1 MKLVRFIKL
10 VKIMHQLISRDSKG
24 KIRVVEMTTDW
35 NDEEHAFGIY
45 RTTYQLNGKRT
56 EQPAIYIRVGKA
68 SRTLREQLELEY
80 KSNMKKY
87 LDKGY
92 KLLEKSID
100 QYTEDDLHTIIGDV
114 VTDSSGFAKHMLA
127 KQADKVK
134 DSSIEK
140 VKVWAV
146 SRKIDGVRCSFY
158 WKDGE
163 VKSASRG
170 GGDYDYSTYQLREH
184 PTLIKFLQEHPDWVL
199 DGELYKHGKSLQQI
213 SGAARMEKVATG
225 CDWLEYYVYDIMAPE
240 VPFSERLKMLETLAF
255 ELNLGFNPERE
266 WEKDELR
273 IQIIPQEIVC
283 EDNKKDQIM
292 GLHNQYVSEGWE
304 GCVARDVSKPY
315 KYGGRGMEMVKFK
328 MYQDAEFEITGISEG
343 LRPEDMC
350 FTLITEDGIEFK
362 AKPMG
367 SRELKEQYRED
378 LDKLI
383 GKMATVKYF
392 YLSDEGTPLQ
402 PVLKAIRDYD

>member
-1 MKLVRFIKL
+1 MHYLV
-10 VKIMHQLISRDSKG
+10 SKDAKN
-24 KIRVVEMTTDW
+24 KIRVVEMSAGWD
-35 NDEEHAFGIY
+35 DSQHGYVIH
-45 RTTYQLNGKRT
+45 RTTYQLGGKQT
-56 EQPAIYIRVGKA
+56 PQPDIWIYKGKA
-68 SRTLREQLELEY
+68 SRTLKEQLNLEY

-92 KLLEKSID
+92 KLLDKPIN
-100 QYTEDDLHTIIGDV
+100 QYSEEELHQVVGVV

-140 VKVWAV
+140 VDTWVV

-170 GGDYDYSTYQLREH
+170 GGDYDPSTYQIREH
-184 PTLIKFLQEHPDWVL
+184 PALIKLLSENPGWIL

-213 SGAARMEKVATG
+213 SGAARMEKTAGG
-225 CDWLEYYVYDIMAPE
+225 CDWLEYYIYDVMIPDAPFE
-240 VPFSERLKMLETLAF
+240 DRLKCLNDITEL
-255 ELNLGFNPERE
+255 LNLSFNPERE
-266 WEKDELR
+266 WEEDELR
-273 IQIIPQEIVC
+273 IQIVPHVLVTGK
-283 EDNKKDQIM
+283 NKKEQIM
-292 GLHNQYVSEGWE
+292 ELHNQYVAEGWE
-304 GCVARDVSKPY
+304 GCVARDASKPY

-350 FTLITEDGIEFK
+350 FTLVTDDGIEFK

-367 SRELKEQYRED
+367 SRELKEQYRAN
-378 LDKLI
+378 LPNLVGKL
-383 GKMATVKYF
+383 ATVKYF
-392 YLSDEGTPLQ
+392 YLSDDGTPLQ
-402 PVLKAIRDYD
+402 PVLKAIRDYE

>member
-1 MKLVRFIKL
+1 
-10 VKIMHQLISRDSKG
+10 MHQLISRDSKG
-24 KIRVVEMTTDW
+24 KIRVVEMFAEW
-35 NDEEHAFGIY
+35 NDAEHAFGIY
-45 RTTYQLNGKRT
+45 RTTYQYGGKRT
-56 EQPAIYIRVGKA
+56 EQPTIFVRFGKA
-68 SRTLREQLELEY
+68 ARTLREQLELEY

-92 KLLEKSID
+92 KLLPDFID
-100 QYTEDDLHTIIGDV
+100 EYTEQELQEIIGDV

-140 VKVWAV
+140 VKMWAV

-184 PTLIKFLQEHPDWVL
+184 PLLRSILSTHPDWIL

-213 SGAARMEKVATG
+213 SGAARMEKTAAG
-225 CDWLEYYVYDIMAPE
+225 CDWLEYYVYDIMIPDTTFTDRY
-240 VPFSERLKMLETLAF
+240 VLLHNLA
-255 ELNLGFNPERE
+255 ELINQESFNPEKE
-266 WEKDELR
+266 WNKEDLR
-273 IQIIPQEIVC
+273 MQVVPHVFITG
-283 EDNKKDQIM
+283 DNKKDQIM
-292 GLHNQYVSEGWE
+292 DLHNQYVAEGWE

-328 MYQDAEFEITGISEG
+328 SYKDDCFKVVGIEGG
-343 LRPEDMC
+343 LRGSEDMV
-350 FTLITEDGIEFK
+350 FILETEDGKTFK
-362 AKPMG
+362 AKPFG
-367 SRELKEQYRED
+367 DRNQKQEYWDNFEEKYKGQ
-378 LDKLI
+378 I
-383 GKMATVKYF
+383 GECKFF
-392 YLSDEGTPLQ
+392 YYSDDGVPLQ
-402 PVLKAIRDYD
+402 PSFKAFRYDLD

>member
-1 MKLVRFIKL
+1 MHYLV
-10 VKIMHQLISRDSKG
+10 SKDAKN
-24 KIRVVEMTTDW
+24 KIRVVEMSAGWD
-35 NDEEHAFGIY
+35 DSQHGYVIH
-45 RTTYQLNGKRT
+45 RTTYQLGGKQT
-56 EQPAIYIRVGKA
+56 PQPDIWIYKGKA
-68 SRTLREQLELEY
+68 SRTLKEQLNLEY

-92 KLLEKSID
+92 KLLDKPIN
-100 QYTEDDLHTIIGDV
+100 QYSEEELHQVVGVV

-140 VKVWAV
+140 VDTWVV

-170 GGDYDYSTYQLREH
+170 GGDYDPSTYQIREH
-184 PTLIKFLQEHPDWVL
+184 PALIKLLSENPGWIL

-213 SGAARMEKVATG
+213 SGAARMEKTAGG
-225 CDWLEYYVYDIMAPE
+225 CDWLEYYIYDVMIPDAPFE
-240 VPFSERLKMLETLAF
+240 DRLQCLNDITEL
-255 ELNLGFNPERE
+255 LNLSFNPERE
-266 WEKDELR
+266 WKEDELR
-273 IQIIPQEIVC
+273 VQIVPHVLVTGK
-283 EDNKKDQIM
+283 NKKEQIM
-292 GLHNQYVSEGWE
+292 ELHNQYVAEGWE
-304 GCVARDVSKPY
+304 GCVARDASKPY

-350 FTLITEDGIEFK
+350 FTLVTDDGIEFK

-367 SRELKEQYRED
+367 SRELKEQYRAN
-378 LDKLI
+378 LPNLVGKL
-383 GKMATVKYF
+383 ATVKYF
-392 YLSDEGTPLQ
+392 YLSDDGTPLQ
-402 PVLKAIRDYD
+402 PVLKAIRDYE

>member
-1 MKLVRFIKL
+1 MIWFV
-10 VKIMHQLISRDSKG
+10 SRDGKG
-24 KIRVVEMTTDW
+24 KIRVVEMSAAW
-35 NDEEHAFGIY
+35 DEKQHAFGIY
-45 RTTYQLNGKRT
+45 RTTYQYGGKRT
-56 EQPAIYIRVGKA
+56 EQPVIYVSVGKA
-68 SRTLREQLELEY
+68 SRTLREQVELEF

-92 KLLEKSID
+92 KQLEKSID
-100 QYTEDDLHTIIGDV
+100 FYSEQELNEIIGEV

-140 VKVWAV
+140 VKCWAV
-146 SRKIDGVRCSFY
+146 SRKLDGVRCSFY

-170 GGDYDYSTYQLREH
+170 GGDYDPSTYQLREH
-184 PTLIKFLQEHPDWVL
+184 PKMIEMFKQHPDWIL

-213 SGAARMEKVATG
+213 SGAARMEKTATG
-225 CDWLEYYVYDIMAPE
+225 CDWLEYYVYDIMIPE
-240 VPFSERLKMLETLAF
+240 ISFVDRYKVLHELETF
-255 ELNLGFNPERE
+255 LGQTEFDPERE
-266 WEKDELR
+266 WTEEELR
-273 IQIIPQEIVC
+273 VQVVPHVFITG
-283 EDNKKDQIM
+283 DNKKDQIM
-292 GLHNQYVSEGWE
+292 KLHNQYVSEGWE
-304 GCVARDVSKPY
+304 GCVARDTSKAY
-315 KYGGRGMEMVKFK
+315 KYGGRGQEMVKFK

-383 GKMATVKYF
+383 GKMATVKFF

-402 PVLKAIRDYD
+402 PVLKAIRDYE

>member
-1 MKLVRFIKL
+1 
-10 VKIMHQLISRDSKG
+10 MHQLISRDSKG
-24 KIRVVEMTTDW
+24 KIRVVEMFAEW
-35 NDEEHAFGIY
+35 NDAEHAFGIY
-45 RTTYQLNGKRT
+45 RTTYQYGGKRT
-56 EQPAIYIRVGKA
+56 EQPAIFVRFGKA
-68 SRTLREQLELEY
+68 ARTLREQLELEY

-92 KLLEKSID
+92 KLLEKPID
-100 QYTEDDLHTIIGDV
+100 DYSEGELQEIIGDV

-140 VKVWAV
+140 VKMWAV

-184 PTLIKFLQEHPDWVL
+184 PLLRSILSTHPDWVL

-213 SGAARMEKVATG
+213 SGAARMEKTVAG
-225 CDWLEYYVYDIMAPE
+225 CDWLEYYVYDIMIPDTTFTDRYVLLHE
-240 VPFSERLKMLETLAF
+240 LAGLIGQ
-255 ELNLGFNPERE
+255 ESFNPEKE
-266 WEKDELR
+266 WNKEDLR
-273 IQIIPQEIVC
+273 MQVVPHVFITG
-283 EDNKKDQIM
+283 DNKKDQIM
-292 GLHNQYVSEGWE
+292 DLHNQYVAEGWE

-328 MYQDAEFEITGISEG
+328 MYQDAEFEVTGLSEG

-350 FTLITEDGIEFK
+350 FTLKTAEGIEFK

-378 LDKLI
+378 LNNLI

-402 PVLKAIRDYD
+402 PVLKAIRDYE

>member
-1 MKLVRFIKL
+1 
-10 VKIMHQLISRDSKG
+10 MHWFVSRDGKG
-24 KIRVVEMTTDW
+24 KIRVVEMSAAW
-35 NDEEHAFGIY
+35 DEEQHAFGIY
-45 RTTYQLNGKRT
+45 RTTYQYGGKRT
-56 EQPAIYIRVGKA
+56 EQPVIYVSVGKA

-92 KLLEKSID
+92 KQLDKSID
-100 QYTEDDLHTIIGDV
+100 MYEEQELQEIIGDV

-170 GGDYDYSTYQLREH
+170 GGDYDPSTYQLREH
-184 PTLIKFLQEHPDWVL
+184 PKMIELFKQHPDWVL

-213 SGAARMEKVATG
+213 SGAARMEKTAAG
-225 CDWLEYYVYDIMAPE
+225 CDWLEYYVYDIMIPE
-240 VPFSERLKMLETLAF
+240 IPFIERYDLLHELEEF
-255 ELNLGFNPERE
+255 LGQESFNPEVVWSE
-266 WEKDELR
+266 EDLR
-273 IQIIPQEIVC
+273 MQVVPHSFVGG
-283 EDNKKDQIM
+283 DNKKDEIM
-292 GLHNQYVSEGWE
+292 KLHNQYVAEGWE

-315 KYGGRGMEMVKFK
+315 KYGGRGQEMVKFK
-328 MYQDAEFEITGISEG
+328 MYQDAEFEITGLSEG

-350 FTLITEDGIEFK
+350 FTLKTEDGIEFK

-378 LDKLI
+378 LDNLI
-383 GKMATVKYF
+383 GKMATVKFF

-402 PVLKAIRDYD
+402 PVLKAIRDYE

>member
-1 MKLVRFIKL
+1 MHYLV
-10 VKIMHQLISRDSKG
+10 SKDAKN
-24 KIRVVEMTTDW
+24 KIRVVAMSAGWD
-35 NDEEHAFGIY
+35 DSQHGYVIH
-45 RTTYQLNGKRT
+45 RTTYQLGGKHT
-56 EQPAIYIRVGKA
+56 SQPDIWIYKGKA
-68 SRTLREQLELEY
+68 SRTLKEQLNLEY

-92 KLLEKSID
+92 KLLEKTLN
-100 QYTEDDLHTIIGDV
+100 QYSEEELHQIIGEV

-140 VKVWAV
+140 VDTWVV

-170 GGDYDYSTYQLREH
+170 GGDYDPSTYQLREH
-184 PTLIKFLQEHPDWVL
+184 PLLRSILSTHPDWIL

-213 SGAARMEKVATG
+213 SGAARMEKTAGG
-225 CDWLEYYVYDIMAPE
+225 CDWLEYYIYDVMIPDT
-240 VPFSERLKMLETLAF
+240 PFEDRLKCLTVITEL
-255 ELNLGFNPERE
+255 LNLSFNPERE
-266 WEKDELR
+266 WEEDELR
-273 IQIIPQEIVC
+273 VQIVPHVLVTGK
-283 EDNKKDQIM
+283 NKKEQIM
-292 GLHNQYVSEGWE
+292 ELHNQYVAEGWE
-304 GCVARDVSKPY
+304 GCVARDASKPY

-350 FTLITEDGIEFK
+350 FTLVTDDGIEFK

-367 SRELKEQYRED
+367 SRELKEQYRAN
-378 LDKLI
+378 LPNLVGKL
-383 GKMATVKYF
+383 ATVKYF
-392 YLSDEGTPLQ
+392 YLSDDGTPLQ
-402 PVLKAIRDYD
+402 PVLKAIRDYE

>member
-1 MKLVRFIKL
+1 MHYLV
-10 VKIMHQLISRDSKG
+10 SKDAKN
-24 KIRVVEMTTDW
+24 KIRVVEMSAGWD
-35 NDEEHAFGIY
+35 DSQHGYVIH
-45 RTTYQLNGKRT
+45 RTTYQLGGKQT
-56 EQPAIYIRVGKA
+56 PQPDIWIYKGKA
-68 SRTLREQLELEY
+68 SRTLKEQLNLEY

-92 KLLEKSID
+92 KLLDKPIN
-100 QYTEDDLHTIIGDV
+100 QYSEEELHQVVGVV

-140 VKVWAV
+140 VDTWVV
-146 SRKIDGVRCSFY
+146 SRKIDGVRASFY

-170 GGDYDYSTYQLREH
+170 GGDYDPSTYQLREH
-184 PTLIKFLQEHPDWVL
+184 PDMIELLSKHPDWVL

-213 SGAARMEKVATG
+213 SGAARMEKTAGG
-225 CDWLEYYVYDIMAPE
+225 CDWLEYYIYDVMIPNTTFE
-240 VPFSERLKMLETLAF
+240 ERLKVLEEITLQLEA
-255 ELNLGFNPERE
+255 GFLPERE
-266 WEKDELR
+266 WSENELR
-273 IQIIPQEIVC
+273 VQVVPQEIVTGK
-283 EDNKKDQIM
+283 NKKEQIM
-292 GLHNQYVSEGWE
+292 ELHNQYVAEGWE
-304 GCVARDVSKPY
+304 GCVARDASKPY

-350 FTLITEDGIEFK
+350 FTLVTDDGIEFK

-367 SRELKEQYRED
+367 SRELKEQYRAN
-378 LDKLI
+378 LPNLVGKL
-383 GKMATVKYF
+383 ATVKYF
-392 YLSDEGTPLQ
+392 YLSDDGTPLQ
-402 PVLKAIRDYD
+402 PVLKAIRDYE

>member
-1 MKLVRFIKL
+1 
-10 VKIMHQLISRDSKG
+10 MHQLISRDNKG
-24 KIRVVEMTTDW
+24 KIRVVEMFTEW
-35 NDEEHAFGIY
+35 NEAEHAFGIY
-45 RTTYQLNGKRT
+45 RTTYQYGGKRT
-56 EQPAIYIRVGKA
+56 EQPAIFVRMGKA
-68 SRTLREQLELEY
+68 ARSLREQLELEY
-80 KSNMKKY
+80 KSNLKKY

-92 KLLEKSID
+92 KLLQDFID
-100 QYTEDDLHTIIGDV
+100 EYTEQELQAIIGDV

-140 VKVWAV
+140 VKCWAV

-170 GGDYDYSTYQLREH
+170 GGDYDASTYQLREH
-184 PTLIKFLQEHPDWVL
+184 PALIKLLSEHPGWVL

-213 SGAARMEKVATG
+213 SGAARMEKTAGG
-225 CDWLEYYVYDIMAPE
+225 CDWLEYYLYDVMIPDT
-240 VPFSERLKMLETLAF
+240 PFEDRLQCLTDITEL
-255 ELNLGFNPERE
+255 LNLSFIPERE
-266 WEKDELR
+266 WKKDELR
-273 IQIIPQEIVC
+273 IQIVPHILVVGE
-283 EDNKKDQIM
+283 NKKKQIM
-292 GLHNQYVSEGWE
+292 TLHDMYVEEGWE

-315 KYGGRGMEMVKFK
+315 KYGGRGQEMVKFK
-328 MYQDAEFEITGISEG
+328 LYQDAEFEITGISEG
-343 LRPEDMC
+343 LREEDMC
-350 FTLITEDGIEFK
+350 FTLVTDIGIEFK

-367 SRELKEQYRED
+367 SRELKQQYRND
-378 LDKLI
+378 LNNII

-402 PVLKAIRDYD
+402 PVLKAIRDYE

>member
-1 MKLVRFIKL
+1 
-10 VKIMHQLISRDSKG
+10 MHWFVSRDGKG
-24 KIRVVEMTTDW
+24 KIRVVEMSAAW
-35 NDEEHAFGIY
+35 DEEQHAFGIY
-45 RTTYQLNGKRT
+45 RTTYQYGGKRT
-56 EQPAIYIRVGKA
+56 EQPTIYVSVGKA

-92 KLLEKSID
+92 KQLDKSID
-100 QYTEDDLHTIIGDV
+100 MYEEQELQEVIGDV

-140 VKVWAV
+140 VKIWAV

-170 GGDYDYSTYQLREH
+170 GGDYDPSTYQLREH
-184 PTLIKFLQEHPDWVL
+184 PKMIEWFKQHPDWIL

-213 SGAARMEKVATG
+213 SGAARMEKTAAG
-225 CDWLEYYVYDIMAPE
+225 CDWLEYYVYDIMIPE
-240 VPFSERLKMLETLAF
+240 LPFENRFGMLKILQGF
-255 ELNLGFNPERE
+255 LGQDEFNPEKE
-266 WEKDELR
+266 WTEEDLR
-273 IQIIPQEIVC
+273 VQVIPHVWVEGN
-283 EDNKKDQIM
+283 NKKDQIM
-292 GLHNQYVSEGWE
+292 GLHNQYVAEGWE
-304 GCVARDVSKPY
+304 GCVARDASKPY
-315 KYGGRGMEMVKFK
+315 KYGGRGQEMVKFK
-328 MYQDAEFEITGISEG
+328 MYQDAEFEITGLSEG

-350 FTLITEDGIEFK
+350 FTLKTEDGIEFK

-383 GKMATVKYF
+383 GKMATVKFF

>member
-1 MKLVRFIKL
+1 MIWLV
-10 VKIMHQLISRDSKG
+10 SRDSKG
-24 KIRVVEMTTDW
+24 KIRVVEMSAAWDA
-35 NDEEHAFGIY
+35 EQHAFGIY
-45 RTTYQLNGKRT
+45 RTTYQYGGKRT
-56 EQPAIYIRVGKA
+56 EQPVIYVPVGKA
-68 SRTLREQLELEY
+68 SRTLKEQVELEF

-92 KLLEKSID
+92 KQLEKSID
-100 QYTEDDLHTIIGDV
+100 FYSEQELNEIIGEV

-140 VKVWAV
+140 VKCWAV
-146 SRKIDGVRCSFY
+146 SIKIDGVRCSFY

-170 GGDYDYSTYQLREH
+170 GGDYDPSTYQLREH
-184 PTLIKFLQEHPDWVL
+184 PKLKELLEAHPDWIL

-213 SGAARMEKVATG
+213 SGAARLEKTAAG
-225 CDWLEYYVYDIMAPE
+225 CDWLEYYLYDVM
-240 VPFSERLKMLETLAF
+240 VPDTTFAERGNILQEIAETL
-255 ELNLGFNPERE
+255 ELDFIPERE
-266 WEKDELR
+266 WGDDELR
-273 IQIIPQEIVC
+273 IQIVPHVYVTG
-283 EDNKKDQIM
+283 DNKKDQIM
-292 GLHNQYVSEGWE
+292 ELHNQYVAEGWE
-304 GCVARDVSKPY
+304 GCVARDISKAY
-315 KYGGRGMEMVKFK
+315 KYGGRGQEMVKFK

-383 GKMATVKYF
+383 GKMATVKFF

-402 PVLKAIRDYD
+402 PVLKAIRDYE